1 MHGGVSGGGGG
12 GAYKKDPLEVRL
24 NVLRFSFNINHYF
37 THDKTLFSN
46 VVNG

>member
-24 NVLRFSFNINHYF
+24 NVLRFSFNITTTILHIGVYAAN
-37 THDKTLFSN
+37 
-46 VVNG
+46 